1 MIRINLLSV
10 DRKVA
15 KRAPAF
21 HVGQKVT
28 IGCTAILVATALLV
42 GWRYWTLQQRSA
54 RLDRDIA
61 QAQQETF
68 RLHAV
73 IQNVQ
78 QFEQQKLQ
86 LQQRVVLIEQLRKAQ
101 TGPVH
106 MLDEISRA
114 LPSMLWLTQ
123 LKQTGDGVI
132 IDGQCLAVT
141 NLTDFVANLQASGYF
156 KKSVDILSSQTE
168 VLTTPPT
175 ELVKFSVKAEFA
187 QPVDPPASDKKR
199 GG

>member
-1 MIRINLLSV
+1 VIRINLLSV
-10 DRKVA
+10 DRKAA
-15 KRAPAF
+15 KRAPTFQA
-21 HVGQKVT
+21 GQKVT
-28 IGCTAILVATALLV
+28 IGCTAIVVVTAILV
-42 GWRYWTLQQRSA
+42 GWRYWMLQQRSA
-54 RLDRDIA
+54 RLDIA
-61 QAQQETF
+61 ISQAQQETA

-123 LKQTGDGVI
+123 LKQTTDGVI

-168 VLTTPPT
+168 VLTTPPM
-175 ELVKFSVKAEFA
+175 ELVKFSIKAEFA
-187 QPVDPPASDKKR
+187 QPVEAPGGDKKR